1 MTDGEMSRAS
11 SFKLSSFQ
19 SISSPIDE
27 GVEDS
32 LDMRF
37 PRANDEQISQNSN
50 RETSCSSYSH
60 LQGAMNLSDV
70 PKLMVNDDNYV
81 FTSSPKQKLDIC
93 DYFPHKNRVSSFEE
107 LSLNSGLPR
116 DACLMQSRSLEQEE
130 RRIDTA
136 FSPINLLSMCTKN
149 EKVNPDLIDRKTS
162 EKRSTMW
169 TNSIITKNETR
180 IKESNECEVKDID
193 KVRIVQ
199 KDTNTSNEEFENV
212 KYLDAIQDEASSSDL
227 IQHQRLRISFD
238 LSKFK
243 QNAIESINI
252 DTSSESSA
260 NECVKLSSSFHENDE
275 SNILNSTTTS
285 TSNEGCYSDEESL
298 SSSLTESLLETP
310 SIDDVRK
317 FVKSFDSEDK
327 SNGSTVSGEL
337 APLLG
342 IEMQSMSSSTDPE

>member
-32 LDMRF
+32 SDIKFSRIS
-37 PRANDEQISQNSN
+37 DEQISHISN
-50 RETSCSSYSH
+50 RESSCPSNSH
-60 LQGAMNLSDV
+60 LQVAMNLSDV

-81 FTSSPKQKLDIC
+81 FTSSPKRKLDIC
-93 DYFPHKNRVSSFEE
+93 EKFPQKTRVSSFEE
-107 LSLNSGLPR
+107 LSLNSGFPR
-116 DACLMQSRSLEQEE
+116 DTCKMQSRSLEQEE
-130 RRIDTA
+130 RRINTA
-136 FSPINLLSMCTKN
+136 FIPINLTSMCSKN
-149 EKVNPDLIDRKTS
+149 EIGNPDLTHIKSS
-162 EKRSTMW
+162 EKRSLLW
-169 TNSIITKNETR
+169 KNSIIKQNATK
-180 IKESNECEVKDID
+180 IKESSEYEVKDIE
-193 KVRIVQ
+193 KMISRQ
-199 KDTNTSNEEFENV
+199 KDTKASNEEFESGNS
-212 KYLDAIQDEASSSDL
+212 LDVIQDEASSSDL

-243 QNAIESINI
+243 QNAIESINV

-275 SNILNSTTTS
+275 SNVLNSSTTS
-285 TSNEGCYSDEESL
+285 ASNEGCYSDEESL

-310 SIDDVRK
+310 SIEDVRK

-327 SNGSTVSGEL
+327 SNESTVNGEL

-342 IEMQSMSSSTDPE
+342 IEMQSLSSSTDPE

>member
-32 LDMRF
+32 SDIRF
-37 PRANDEQISQNSN
+37 SRSNDEKISQISN
-50 RETSCSSYSH
+50 RESYCSSYSH
-60 LQGAMNLSDV
+60 LQQGTKNLSDV

-93 DYFPHKNRVSSFEE
+93 DFFPHKNRVSSFEE
-107 LSLNSGLPR
+107 LSLNSGFPR
-116 DACLMQSRSLEQEE
+116 DACKIQSRSLEQEE

-136 FSPINLLSMCTKN
+136 FSPINLSSMCTKN
-149 EKVNPDLIDRKTS
+149 ENENLDIKSS

-169 TNSIITKNETR
+169 KNSFIKKNETR
-180 IKESNECEVKDID
+180 IKESNECEVKDFE
-193 KVRIVQ
+193 KVRIGQ
-199 KDTNTSNEEFENV
+199 KDANKSNEEFENI
-212 KYLDAIQDEASSSDL
+212 KYLDTIQDEASSSDL

-285 TSNEGCYSDEESL
+285 TSNEGFYSDEESL

-310 SIDDVRK
+310 SIEDVRK

-327 SNGSTVSGEL
+327 SNGSTVSNGEL